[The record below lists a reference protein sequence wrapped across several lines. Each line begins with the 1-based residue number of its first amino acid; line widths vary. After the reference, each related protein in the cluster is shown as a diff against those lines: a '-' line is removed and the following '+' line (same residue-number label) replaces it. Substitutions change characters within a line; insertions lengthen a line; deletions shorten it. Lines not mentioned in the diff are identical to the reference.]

1 MFKNYT
7 RIATPV
13 FIMISMLSLPIMIT
27 DCSKKDEKKDIIAVV
42 NDHTISIN
50 HFRLFYELDP
60 NFGIDSSGYPALRDE
75 LHKYINQIKACEK
88 AKRNGLL
95 NDPVF
100 VRAINWEHRQAMLRQ
115 LFRDVVLDEI
125 EVSEKELRQAYRK
138 QHMRVHV
145 RHLFSRSL
153 QQVCQWQEMLKRGY
167 SFAQLAGEA
176 FSDTV
181 LSRNGGDLGWVTLG
195 ELDDDFASAV
205 SGLQVGE
212 LSDVVKS
219 RWGYHLIELIDRKDA
234 VILSEEEFKRRRPI
248 LMKTLRNRKRDQ
260 KSAEYIASY
269 IGAMNP
275 QPVHSTFRLLW
286 NAITDNSDPETE
298 ELPVPATFTV
308 QRINELEMKLDRHLD
323 EPLIIFRGGSIALG
337 EYLSA
342 LKTIPAGHRPA
353 FQKPRELSD
362 QMGLW
367 MRDELL
373 FREATERGLD
383 EHTRI
388 NQEVRRFTEKQSYYF
403 FLNSVLDTLHVPKH
417 VKQYF
422 KSDKKVGRS
431 PEIDASGMH
440 TLQEW
445 RWKRAERILD
455 KVLESVPAEIRIDQ
469 EALRKEAERIP
480 WHRTIRMFRVRNPS

>member
-1 MFKNYT
+1 MIKNYARFT
-7 RIATPV
+7 IPI
-13 FIMISMLSLPIMIT
+13 FIMISILFLQLWIT
-27 DCSKKDEKKDIIAVV
+27 ECSKTDEKKDIIAVV
-42 NDHTISIN
+42 NEQTISMDQ
-50 HFRLFYELDP
+50 FRLFYELDP

-75 LHKYINQIKACEK
+75 LHKYINQIKAYEK
-88 AKRNGLL
+88 AKRNALL
-95 NDPVF
+95 KNTVF

-125 EVSEKELRQAYRK
+125 EVSEDGLRRAYRK

-153 QQVCQWQEMLKRGY
+153 QQVRQWQEMLEKGY
-167 SFAQLAGEA
+167 RFTDLAGEA
-176 FSDTV
+176 FNDTV
-181 LSRNGGDLGWVTLG
+181 LSRNGGDLGWITLG

-212 LSDVVKS
+212 LSDVVKT

-234 VILSEEEFKRRRPI
+234 VILSKEEFKRRRPI

-275 QPVHSTFRLLW
+275 QPVQSTFRLLW
-286 NAITDNSDPETE
+286 NAVTDNSDPETE
-298 ELPVPATFTV
+298 ELPVAITFTT
-308 QRINELEMKLDRHLD
+308 QRINELEMKLDLYLD

-353 FQKPRELSD
+353 FQTPRQLSD

-367 MRDELL
+367 MRDELM

-383 EHTRI
+383 EHTRV
-388 NQEVRRFTEKQSYYF
+388 NQEVRRFTEEQSYYY
-403 FLNSVLDTLHVPKH
+403 FLNSVLDTLQVPKN

-422 KSDKKVGRS
+422 QSDKKKGA
-431 PEIDASGMH
+431 PPGMNDSGMH

-455 KVLESVPAEIRIDQ
+455 TILKSVPAEIWIDQ

-480 WHRTIRMFRVRNPS
+480 WNRTIRMFRVRNPS